1 MPSLFT
7 LASFAAHLGAIE
19 ADLKLAGEG
28 LIAEFCW
35 NVRQNAQHAIGTYK
49 YNWAPLG
56 PDAVARHGDTPLLD
70 TGALRDSI
78 GIKLHLP
85 NRGEVGTNDP
95 TAAFHEFG
103 SSREPPRP
111 FMLNAALEAFKE
123 IEASAKHYI
132 PAALRGQGM
141 NSTRLA
147 TILHR
152 VRLILEIA
160 REVHHIA
167 KRQGF

>member
-1 MPSLFT
+1 MSLYS
-7 LASFAAHLGAIE
+7 LASFALKLGAIE

-28 LIAEFCW
+28 IIAEWCW
-35 NVRQNAQHAIGTYK
+35 NVRQNAMNAISTYK
-49 YNWAPLG
+49 YGWTPLS
-56 PDAVARHGDTPLLD
+56 PEVVARHGDTPLYE
-70 TGALRDSI
+70 TGTLKNSI

-85 NRGEVGTNDP
+85 NRGEVGTNDE
-95 TAAFHEFG
+95 TAEFHEYG
-103 SSREPPRP
+103 TSKMPARP
-111 FMLNAALEAFKE
+111 FMLPAALEAFKE
-123 IEASAKHYI
+123 IEASANHYI
-132 PAALRGQGM
+132 NAALRGQGM

-160 REVHHIA
+160 REVHRIA